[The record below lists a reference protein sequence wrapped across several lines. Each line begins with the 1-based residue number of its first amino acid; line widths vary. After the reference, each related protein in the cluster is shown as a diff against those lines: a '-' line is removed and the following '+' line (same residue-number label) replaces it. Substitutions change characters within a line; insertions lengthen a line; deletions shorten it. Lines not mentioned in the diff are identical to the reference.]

1 MNLPKTNP
9 RKLVKTFSISDED
22 PFARIFDLKKI
33 EAELQQ
39 PRNKSC
45 HHDHPKK
52 DVTFEKGTSSKGDMK
67 YFPPFDGTQDSRKYE
82 DFDEDGSDESDDEEN
97 CPCPGHWKTKA
108 YYKLPE
114 NVRNAIDIAK
124 TKSKHSEFWYKLQ
137 TLNDKIYIYRSVY
150 YSKMPA
156 Y

>member
-1 MNLPKTNP
+1 
-9 RKLVKTFSISDED
+9 
-22 PFARIFDLKKI
+22 
-33 EAELQQ
+33 
-39 PRNKSC
+39 
-45 HHDHPKK
+45 
-52 DVTFEKGTSSKGDMK
+52 MK

-82 DFDEDGSDESDDEEN
+82 DFEEDGSDESDEMEN
-97 CPCPGHWKTKA
+97 RPCPGHWKTKA

-124 TKSKHSEFWYKLQ
+124 TKSKHSEFYYKLQ

-156 Y
+156 YQRAFIEKKQAALELKLKDERLRFEAEMKVMDTANKMKRRFNSSKTLNFSNNLGARAQ